1 MIKYIQLIRVKHWIK
16 NFLIF
21 LPLIFSH
28 SFDKIDF
35 INIILGFL
43 SFSFI
48 SSFVYIINDIKDL
61 NNDKKHPKKKFRPLA
76 SNKISITSAIK
87 ISIILLI
94 ISLVVNYF
102 ITRSFF
108 DKASLVLVGYLIINI
123 LYSFGMK
130 NMQILD
136 VVLLAT
142 GFILRVYYGAFIIDV
157 PVSNWL
163 FLTILNVSLYLG
175 LGKRKKEL
183 LIKDDVR
190 KVLKHYDETFL
201 DKFMNICL
209 TLVIVFYSLWVIEQ
223 EIKFLF
229 LSIPIVMII
238 FMQYMLY
245 MDKSDEGDPI
255 TILFENKTIILTCCT
270 YVIFMIITM
279 FVI

>member
-255 TILFENKTIILTCCT
+255 TILFENKTMILTCCT